1 MIPYMCVILAC
12 RLLLNLRHAYYQ
24 PILMGESRMG
34 FAMSSMGL
42 QNE

>member
-1 MIPYMCVILAC
+1 MIPYMSVILAC
-12 RLLLNLRHAYYQ
+12 RLILNLRHAYYQ

-34 FAMSSMGL
+34 IAMASMGV

>member
-1 MIPYMCVILAC
+1 MVPYITVVLAC
-12 RLLLNLRHAYYQ
+12 RLILNLRHAYYQ
-24 PILMGESRMG
+24 PVLMGDSRMG